1 MSQFFEILKYI
12 LPALVVFGTVY
23 YTMKTY
29 LNAQY
34 NLQYLKNQTK
44 NAKQN
49 IPIKLQAYERLLLLM
64 ERIRLTNLVFRLRSN
79 DMNVKEFTASLLISI
94 QKEFEHNQAQQLYV
108 SNDLWKVITLAK
120 ENTQNIISQS
130 AGKYPDGDNCANMS
144 NTLMMYEKSQARSS
158 VDVAIAAIKQEAQL
172 ILNTPS

>member
-1 MSQFFEILKYI
+1 MSEFFEILKYI
-12 LPALVVFGTVY
+12 LPALVVFVTVY
-23 YTMKTY
+23 YTMKSY

-64 ERIRLTNLVFRLRSN
+64 ERIRLTNLVYRLRSN

-120 ENTQNIISQS
+120 ENTLNIISQS
-130 AGKYPDGDNCANMS
+130 SSKFQGGDDCSNMS
-144 NTLMMYEKSQARSS
+144 NQLMMFEKSQAKSS
-158 VDVAIAAIKQEAQL
+158 VDVAIAAIKKEAQI